1 MAPINLRHDL
11 FIVTSQYSMEEI
23 FAKWSEPRD
32 LVALKRRFEIINFT
46 KSMRELEVEPEVK
59 GKSKNSKSQRWVPI
73 E

>member
-1 MAPINLRHDL
+1 
-11 FIVTSQYSMEEI
+11 MEEI